1 MLQRGLAG
9 AAGVIMACA
18 ICAAV
23 LQLAIMILG
32 LPRPAAITMITLA
45 ALTGLNWLRRHL
57 RVARHR
63 FAPRNPHSIHR

>member
-1 MLQRGLAG
+1 MLERGLTR
-9 AAGVIMACA
+9 AAAVIMACA

-45 ALTGLNWLRRHL
+45 ALAGLNWLRRHV
-57 RVARHR
+57 RARHR
-63 FAPRNPHSIHR
+63 FVPRSPHGIHR

>member
-1 MLQRGLAG
+1 MLERGLTR
-9 AAGVIMACA
+9 AAAVIMTCA

-45 ALTGLNWLRRHL
+45 ALAGLNWLRRH
-57 RVARHR
+57 ARARPR
-63 FAPRNPHSIHR
+63 FVPRNPHGSHR